1 MHLILSLSISY
12 PYLIKLH
19 DFVDNSQEGMKHQ
32 MRHATQAQESM
43 TLRITLFS
51 LKLGY
56 NNGRGISVNYFEFPL
71 FKITLNM
78 SYGKCFGRLKRLQS
92 PTVRR
97 LRTLDQAP
105 KKELELCG
113 WQTFASLYLAKFLLV
128 HNKLLLQLILVFK

>member
-1 MHLILSLSISY
+1 LRVQTTT
-12 PYLIKLH
+12 PKW
-19 DFVDNSQEGMKHQ
+19 
-32 MRHATQAQESM
+32 
-43 TLRITLFS
+43 TLQITLFS

-71 FKITLNM
+71 FKIILNM
-78 SYGKCFGRLKRLQS
+78 SYGKCFGRLKSQS

-113 WQTFASLYLAKFLLV
+113 
-128 HNKLLLQLILVFK
+128 